1 MSRSIFLTLAT
12 RAHKKE
18 EVAGGGKRIHRS
30 RKVETRG
37 HTLDKSM
44 MAHGMAKP
52 SFGLTE

>member
-52 SFGLTE
+52 PFGLTE